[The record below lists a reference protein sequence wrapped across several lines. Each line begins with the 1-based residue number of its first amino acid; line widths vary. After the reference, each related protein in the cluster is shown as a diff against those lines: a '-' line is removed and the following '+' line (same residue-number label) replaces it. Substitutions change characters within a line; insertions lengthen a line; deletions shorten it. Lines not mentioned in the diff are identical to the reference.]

1 MTRSYRSRLAGI
13 QQGAKRRQ
21 AELLESRM
29 EDSVDEFGRSRCGNN
44 RLTAAERRQW
54 AIVKKEERRDL
65 GLVDGLRFE
74 TEEESAEYLRKR
86 EEEAAAAR
94 PDRRGQA
101 PKKRTSFAEKTEFKD
116 RNPDYEKQK
125 EMVAAMSRQ
134 KAQRMV
140 DVLKKKYG
148 GAKWPKDVC
157 RLYRLLQNKALLVEA

>member
-1 MTRSYRSRLAGI
+1 M
-13 QQGAKRRQ
+13 KRRLGSD
-21 AELLESRM
+21 ELGL
-29 EDSVDEFGRSRCGNN
+29 RSSSWTETLDGKSSQMTVKEKRD
-44 RLTAAERRQW
+44 W
-54 AIVKKEERRDL
+54 AILKKEERRDL

-74 TEEESAEYLRKR
+74 TEEDSAEYLRKR

-101 PKKRTSFAEKTEFKD
+101 PKKRTSFAEKAEFKD
-116 RNPDYEKQK
+116 RDPDFEKQK

-148 GAKWPKDVC
+148 GAKWPKWAC
-157 RLYRLLQNKALLVEA
+157 RVMKQVEARSLLVGA

>member
-1 MTRSYRSRLAGI
+1 M
-13 QQGAKRRQ
+13 KRRLGSD
-21 AELLESRM
+21 ELGL
-29 EDSVDEFGRSRCGNN
+29 RSSSWTETLDGKRSQMTGKE
-44 RLTAAERRQW
+44 LQQW
-54 AIVKKEERRDL
+54 AILKKEERRDA

-157 RLYRLLQNKALLVEA
+157 RLYRLLMHKALLVEA

>member
-1 MTRSYRSRLAGI
+1 
-13 QQGAKRRQ
+13 
-21 AELLESRM
+21 M
-29 EDSVDEFGRSRCGNN
+29 EDPKKCSRNGF
-44 RLTAAERRQW
+44 TKAEKREW
-54 AIVKKEERRDL
+54 AILKKEERRDL

-74 TEEESAEYLRKR
+74 TEEDSAEYLRKR

-101 PKKRTSFAEKTEFKD
+101 PKKRTSFAEKSEFKD
-116 RNPDYEKQK
+116 RDPDFEKQK

-157 RLYRLLQNKALLVEA
+157 RLYRMLMHKALLVEAA